1 MDSRGLVVVGTTSGV
16 SVSSR
21 GVVTA
26 LSFDY
31 RQDCVDTLVRQ
42 FTVLHLKITYPKGS
56 ALAIP
61 INRLKKVGSGNN
73 KKNLEALIHDQRLT
87 V

>member
-1 MDSRGLVVVGTTSGV
+1 
-16 SVSSR
+16 
-21 GVVTA
+21 
-26 LSFDY
+26 
-31 RQDCVDTLVRQ
+31 
-42 FTVLHLKITYPKGS
+42 VLHLKITYPKGS